1 MAFSREEIE
10 AFIAELQQDPQ
21 LRDRVRNA
29 ILADDFL
36 ALPGIVARLGERVEQ
51 LGERL
56 DQLGERVD
64 ALSLQIAGLTSQVF
78 QLTLGQNQLTGKVT
92 NIDGRLYEFEFER
105 KIGPWIGPRFRRARV
120 LSLYDIEAF
129 DEAVRAGGL
138 TREEADDANELDLV
152 VQAEDRGGPTSE
164 AVLAFEVS
172 VTVDASDVVRAAR
185 RADLLRRV
193 GINAFA
199 AVAGDQLTRE
209 AAESLLDRDVLS
221 FVRKKTPAA

>member
-105 KIGPWIGPRFRRARV
+105 KIGPW
-120 LSLYDIEAF
+120 
-129 DEAVRAGGL
+129 
-138 TREEADDANELDLV
+138 
-152 VQAEDRGGPTSE
+152 
-164 AVLAFEVS
+164 
-172 VTVDASDVVRAAR
+172 
-185 RADLLRRV
+185 
-193 GINAFA
+193 
-199 AVAGDQLTRE
+199 
-209 AAESLLDRDVLS
+209 
-221 FVRKKTPAA
+221 